1 MSDSGGRSNSSPD
14 LLTFSAWAEA
24 PAERA
29 GAAEGEL
36 SADAVVIGGGFCGM
50 SAAMRLREH
59 GLDTALVE
67 AEFCGWGASSRNAGH
82 LTPTIAGDPQLLA
95 TVYRRRAP
103 HLVRLADRA
112 VRFTEGLIDRQAI
125 ECDLEPA
132 GNVSVALTA
141 GGMRRAEKIAAYLA
155 RCGAEVELVE
165 GSAFG
170 LPPTMPGGILE
181 RLGGVFDPGRF
192 ASGMRERLLASG
204 VRVHES
210 TAAVGLERSGSGFV
224 LSTDRGRIRCEHI
237 LLATNAFTRALPFA
251 PARIVAPLWVTLAKT
266 EPLGAERL
274 AAAGWTSPA
283 GIYTQH
289 LVLESYRR
297 TAAGSIVFGSR
308 LVQPARGRLV
318 ARTPR
323 ESVVADLA
331 RGLSDRMPGLGEVRL
346 ESAWGGWIAMTP
358 SWIPVVGRTAEGAHY
373 AVGFN
378 GHGVAQAP
386 YLGSLIA
393 DEIAGQ
399 GRAEDLETLWRQAP
413 RFLPAPL
420 FSGPALRLGWAL
432 DRIGDR
438 LAARRSG

>member
-1 MSDSGGRSNSSPD
+1 MRPSGAGATGRTE
-14 LLTFSAWAEA
+14 LLDFSGWAEA
-24 PAERA
+24 PAQRA
-29 GAAEGEL
+29 AAAEGEL
-36 SADAVVIGGGFCGM
+36 RADVVVIGGGLCGM

-103 HLVRLADRA
+103 ELVRLADGA
-112 VRFTEGLIDRQAI
+112 VRFAEGLIAGSGID
-125 ECDLEPA
+125 CDLEPA

-141 GGMRRAEKIAAYLA
+141 AGMRRAERIAAYLA
-155 RCGAEVELVE
+155 RCGAEVEVVD
-165 GSAFG
+165 GADFG
-170 LPPTMPGGILE
+170 LPATMPGGILE
-181 RLGGVFDPGRF
+181 RLGGVLDPGKF
-192 ASGMRERLLASG
+192 VSGLRERLLASG
-204 VRVHES
+204 VRVHEG
-210 TAAVGLERSGSGFV
+210 TPAVGLERSGSGFV
-224 LSTDRGRIRCEHI
+224 LRTDRARIRCEHV
-237 LLATNAFTRALPFA
+237 LLATNAFTRSLPFA
-251 PARIVAPLWVTLAKT
+251 PPRIVAPLWVTLAET
-266 EPLGAERL
+266 EPLGAERID
-274 AAAGWTSPA
+274 ATGWSSGA

-297 TAAGSIVFGSR
+297 TARGSIVFGSR

-323 ESVVADLA
+323 MSVVADLA
-331 RGLSDRMPGLGEVRL
+331 KGLRERFPGLGEVQLR
-346 ESAWGGWIAMTP
+346 SAWGGWIAMTP
-358 SWIPVVGRTAEGAHY
+358 SWLPVAGQTADGAHY

-386 YLGSLIA
+386 YVGSLIA
-393 DEIAGQ
+393 DEIAGRP
-399 GRAEDLETLWRQAP
+399 RAEDLEILWRRTP

-432 DRIGDR
+432 DRLGDS
-438 LAARRSG
+438 LAARRTR